1 MLYNER
7 LEMKILLLE
16 DNARLN
22 ATIVK
27 RLEAKGYDVDA
38 FIDGKMADES
48 LDNGYACFILDINV
62 PTVDGIE
69 ILKKIRDFYHETPV
83 IIISS
88 SVELEV
94 IKDAYNYGCN
104 DFIKKPFFIDELEIK
119 IEKLCNI
126 RHDIVS
132 LGENCHFDFQTSL
145 LKIGDYEEHLSR
157 KEKLLL
163 NILISEKGKVV
174 SFDKIQAMVWEG
186 NFASLDSIRSLMRSL
201 RKKIPFECIETVV
214 DVGYILRF

>member
-1 MLYNER
+1 
-7 LEMKILLLE
+7 MKILLLE

-27 RLEAKGYDVDA
+27 RLEAKGYKIDS
-38 FIDGKMADES
+38 FSDGKKAYDAI
-48 LDNGYACFILDINV
+48 DNGYGCFILDINV
-62 PTVDGIE
+62 PSLDGIE
-69 ILKKIRDFYHETPV
+69 LLKKVRDFYHETPV
-83 IIISS
+83 VIMSS

-104 DFIKKPFFIDELEIK
+104 DFLKKPFFIDELEIK

-126 RHDIVS
+126 RYDIVD
-132 LGENCHFDFQTSL
+132 LGKNCQFDFKTSL
-145 LKIGDYEEHLSR
+145 LRIGESEEHLSR

-163 NILISEKGKVV
+163 NVLISEKGKVV
-174 SFDKIQAMVWEG
+174 TFDKIQAMVWEG
-186 NFASLDSIRSLMRSL
+186 NFASLDSIRSLMRRL

-214 DVGYILRF
+214 DVGYILRY

>member
-1 MLYNER
+1 
-7 LEMKILLLE
+7 MKILLLE

-27 RLEAKGYDVDA
+27 RLEAKAYIVDC
-38 FIDGKMADES
+38 FIDGQEAYNA
-48 LDNGYACFILDINV
+48 LDNGYSCFILDINV
-62 PTVDGIE
+62 PSLDGIE
-69 ILKKIRDFYHETPV
+69 ILKQIRDFYPETPV

-104 DFIKKPFFIDELEIK
+104 DFLKKPFFIDELEIK

-126 RHDIVS
+126 RHDIVD
-132 LGENCHFDFQTSL
+132 LGHDCQFDFKTSL
-145 LKIGDYEEHLSR
+145 LRIGNLEEHLSR

-163 NILISEKGKVV
+163 NVLISEKGKVV

-186 NFASLDSIRSLMRSL
+186 NFASLDSIRSLMRRL

-214 DVGYILRF
+214 DVGYILRY

>member
-1 MLYNER
+1 
-7 LEMKILLLE
+7 MKILLLE

-27 RLEAKGYDVDA
+27 RLEAKAYIVDS
-38 FIDGKMADES
+38 FIDGQEAYNA
-48 LDNGYACFILDINV
+48 LDNGYSCFILDINV
-62 PTVDGIE
+62 PSLDGIE
-69 ILKKIRDFYHETPV
+69 ILKQIRDFYPETPV

-104 DFIKKPFFIDELEIK
+104 DFLKKPFFIDELEIK

-126 RHDIVS
+126 RHDIVD
-132 LGENCHFDFQTSL
+132 LGHDCQFDFKTSL
-145 LKIGDYEEHLSR
+145 LRIGSLEEHLSR

-163 NILISEKGKVV
+163 NVLISEKGKVV

-186 NFASLDSIRSLMRSL
+186 NFASLDSIRSLMRRL
-201 RKKIPFECIETVV
+201 RKKIPFE
-214 DVGYILRF
+214 

>member
-1 MLYNER
+1 
-7 LEMKILLLE
+7 MKILVLE
-16 DNARLN
+16 DNQRLN

-27 RLEAKGYDVDA
+27 RLEAKGYKVDSFA
-38 FIDGKMADES
+38 DGKEAYNALDE
-48 LDNGYACFILDINV
+48 GYMCFILDINV
-62 PTVDGIE
+62 PSIDGIE

-88 SVELEV
+88 SVELD
-94 IKDAYNYGCN
+94 IIRDAYNYGCN

-126 RHDIVS
+126 RNDIVD
-132 LGENCHFDFQTSL
+132 LGNDCQFDFRTSL
-145 LKIGDYEEHLSR
+145 LKIGDTEEHLSR
-157 KEKLLL
+157 KERLLL
-163 NILISEKGKVV
+163 NVLISEKGKVV

-186 NFASLDSIRSLMRSL
+186 NFASLDSIRSLMRRL

-214 DVGYILRF
+214 DVGYILRY

>member
-1 MLYNER
+1 
-7 LEMKILLLE
+7 MKILLLE

-22 ATIVK
+22 GTIVK
-27 RLEAKGYDVDA
+27 RLEAKGYR
-38 FIDGKMADES
+38 IDSFLDGQEAYNA

-62 PTVDGIE
+62 PSLDGIE
-69 ILKKIRDFYHETPV
+69 ILKKIRDFYPETPV

-104 DFIKKPFFIDELEIK
+104 DFLKKPFFIDELEIK

-126 RHDIVS
+126 RHDIVD
-132 LGENCHFDFQTSL
+132 LGHGCLFDFKTSL
-145 LKIGDYEEHLSR
+145 LAIGEVQEHLSR

-163 NILISEKGKVV
+163 NVLISEKGKVV
-174 SFDKIQAMVWEG
+174 TFNKIQAMVWEG
-186 NFASLDSIRSLMRSL
+186 NFASPDSIRSLMRRL

-214 DVGYILRF
+214 DVGYILRY

>member
-1 MLYNER
+1 
-7 LEMKILLLE
+7 MKILLLE

-22 ATIVK
+22 ATITK
-27 RLEAKGYDVDA
+27 RLEAKGYVIDS
-38 FIDGKMADES
+38 FTDGKEAYDAM
-48 LDNGYACFILDINV
+48 DNGYGCYILDINV
-62 PTVDGIE
+62 PSLDGIE
-69 ILKKIRDFYHETPV
+69 ILKNVRDFYHETPV

-94 IKDAYNYGCN
+94 IKDAYSYGCN
-104 DFIKKPFFIDELEIK
+104 DFLKKPFFIDELEIK

-126 RHDIVS
+126 RHDIVD
-132 LGENCHFDFQTSL
+132 LGHNCQFDFKTSL
-145 LKIGDYEEHLSR
+145 LRIGSDEEHLSR

-163 NILISEKGKVV
+163 NVLISEKGKVV

-186 NFASLDSIRSLMRSL
+186 NFASLDSIRSLMRRL

-214 DVGYILRF
+214 DVGYILRY

>member
-1 MLYNER
+1 
-7 LEMKILLLE
+7 MKILLLE
-16 DNARLN
+16 DNHRLN

-27 RLEAKGYDVDA
+27 RLESKGHKIDA
-38 FIDGKMADES
+38 FEDGKKAYEAI
-48 LDNGYACFILDINV
+48 DNGYMCFILDINV
-62 PTVDGIE
+62 PSIDGIE

-94 IKDAYNYGCN
+94 IKDAYSYGCN

-126 RHDIVS
+126 RNDIVN
-132 LGENCHFDFQTSL
+132 LGHDCSFDFQASL
-145 LKIGDYEEHLSR
+145 LRIGEQEEHLSR
-157 KEKLLL
+157 KERLLL
-163 NILISEKGKVV
+163 NVLITEKSKVV

-186 NFASLDSIRSLMRSL
+186 NFASLDSIRSLMRRL

-214 DVGYILRF
+214 DVGYILRY

>member
-1 MLYNER
+1 
-7 LEMKILLLE
+7 MKILLLE

-22 ATIVK
+22 ATITK
-27 RLEAKGYDVDA
+27 RLEAKGYVIDT
-38 FIDGKMADES
+38 FMDGKEAYDAM
-48 LDNGYACFILDINV
+48 DNGYGCFILDINV
-62 PTVDGIE
+62 PSLDGIE
-69 ILKKIRDFYHETPV
+69 ILKNVRDFYHETPV

-94 IKDAYNYGCN
+94 IKDAYSYGCN
-104 DFIKKPFFIDELEIK
+104 DFLKKPFFIDELEIK

-126 RHDIVS
+126 RNDIVD
-132 LGENCHFDFQTSL
+132 LGYECQFDFKTSL
-145 LKIGDYEEHLSR
+145 LRIGSYEEHLSR

-163 NILISEKGKVV
+163 NVLISEKSKVV

-186 NFASLDSIRSLMRSL
+186 NFASLDSIRSLMRRL

-214 DVGYILRF
+214 DVGYILRY

>member
-1 MLYNER
+1 
-7 LEMKILLLE
+7 MKILLLE

-22 ATIVK
+22 ATITK
-27 RLEAKGYDVDA
+27 RLEAKGYAIDTFV
-38 FIDGKMADES
+38 DGKAAYDAM
-48 LDNGYACFILDINV
+48 DNGYGCYILDINV
-62 PTVDGIE
+62 PSLDGIE
-69 ILKKIRDFYHETPV
+69 ILKNVRDFYPETPV

-94 IKDAYNYGCN
+94 IKDAYSYGCN
-104 DFIKKPFFIDELEIK
+104 DFLKKPFFIDELEIK

-126 RHDIVS
+126 RNDIVD
-132 LGENCHFDFQTSL
+132 LGHDCQFDFKTSL
-145 LKIGDYEEHLSR
+145 LRIGSCEEHLSR

-163 NILISEKGKVV
+163 NVLISEKGKVV

-186 NFASLDSIRSLMRSL
+186 NFASLDSIRSLMRRL

-214 DVGYILRF
+214 DVGYILRY

>member
-1 MLYNER
+1 
-7 LEMKILLLE
+7 MKILLLE

-27 RLEAKGYDVDA
+27 RFEAKGHKVDS
-38 FIDGKMADES
+38 FIDGKKAYAAI
-48 LDNGYACFILDINV
+48 DNGYACFVLDINV
-62 PTVDGIE
+62 PSLDGIE
-69 ILKKIRDFYHETPV
+69 LLKKIRDFYRETPI

-104 DFIKKPFFIDELEIK
+104 DFLKKPFFIDELEIK
-119 IEKLCNI
+119 IEKLCHI
-126 RHDIVS
+126 RHDIIHLSDVCS
-132 LGENCHFDFQTSL
+132 FDFQASL
-145 LKIGDYEEHLSR
+145 LKVGDVEEHLSR

-163 NILISEKGKVV
+163 NVLISEKSKVV
-174 SFDKIQAMVWEG
+174 TFDKIQAIVWEG
-186 NFASLDSIRSLMRSL
+186 NYASLDSIRSLMRRL